1 MIDFNWL
8 LDKPIAHRGF
18 WGKGEGDQPFC
29 AENSLTA
36 YQRAVDKGYNIEI
49 DVHLMA
55 DDEFAVF
62 HDGTLSRVCGVP
74 GKVSALRREDLPNYH
89 LSGTD
94 DTIPTLRQV
103 LDLVD
108 GQVGLLIEMKDFTN
122 RNDCC
127 RKLYDYLRD
136 YKGKYAIQS
145 FNLTVGGGALGWWR
159 ANTTGIPIG
168 ILSCRPLDVLLPG
181 WKKTI
186 QPDFY
191 AFDIKGLPV
200 RYIEKQR
207 EKYGVKL
214 LTWTVRSQ
222 EAYDKAMQV
231 AKVDNII
238 FDTYRLKD

>member
-1 MIDFNWL
+1 MIDMTWL
-8 LDKPIAHRGF
+8 LEKPIAHRGF

-36 YQRAVDKGYNIEI
+36 YQRAIDKGYNIEI

-55 DDEFAVF
+55 DDDFAVF
-62 HDGTLSRVCGVP
+62 HDGSLKRVCGVA
-74 GKVSALRREDLPNYH
+74 GKVSALKAADLANYH
-89 LSGTD
+89 LSDTA

-108 GQVGLLIEMKDFTN
+108 GQVGLLIEMKDFNN

-127 RKLYDYLRD
+127 KKLYEYLKD

-145 FNLTVGGGALGWWR
+145 FNLSSGGGALGWWR
-159 ANTTGIPIG
+159 ANVQDVPIG
-168 ILSCRPLDVLLPG
+168 ILSCRPLHVLLPG
-181 WKKTI
+181 WRKVI

-200 RYIEKQR
+200 KFIEKERAQN
-207 EKYGVKL
+207 GVKL
-214 LTWTVRSQ
+214 LSWTVRNQ
-222 EAYDKAMQV
+222 AAYDKAAKV
-231 AKVDNII
+231 VKVDNII
-238 FDTYRLKD
+238 FDTYRLQD